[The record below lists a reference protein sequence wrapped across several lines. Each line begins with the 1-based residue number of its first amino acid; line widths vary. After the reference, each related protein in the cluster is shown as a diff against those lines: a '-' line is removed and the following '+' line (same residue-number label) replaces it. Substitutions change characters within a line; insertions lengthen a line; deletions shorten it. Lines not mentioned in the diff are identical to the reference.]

1 MTIGLLPFQN
11 SVRLYTPAWYVV
23 SRGAGE
29 TQIHARPA
37 AKTYASDCR
46 IGKLC
51 GYHKKPGILSL
62 FWPTVDRGEL
72 SFYVP
77 VSTVLKACLSV
88 CGITAQTGRVGQ

>member
-1 MTIGLLPFQN
+1 MIPFYVFF

-37 AKTYASDCR
+37 AKTYSSDCR

-51 GYHKKPGILSL
+51 GYHKKLGILSL
-62 FWPTVDRGEL
+62 FWPTVDNTPRIVFLCSCLHGFESL
-72 SFYVP
+72 S
-77 VSTVLKACLSV
+77 LCLRN
-88 CGITAQTGRVGQ
+88 AP